1 MSYQY
6 PQRFV
11 KFDPSHM
18 KYLMPRKMSNDPDD
32 LSYNVKIVSGG
43 RSKKVLC
50 FKRMVLNDLR
60 WFENEFYFKFQMI
73 VLSSK
78 NLKLV

>member
-43 RSKKVLC
+43 RLKKIL
-50 FKRMVLNDLR
+50 
-60 WFENEFYFKFQMI
+60 
-73 VLSSK
+73 
-78 NLKLV
+78 

>member
-43 RSKKVLC
+43 RSKKFL
-50 FKRMVLNDLR
+50 
-60 WFENEFYFKFQMI
+60 
-73 VLSSK
+73 
-78 NLKLV
+78 

>member
-18 KYLMPRKMSNDPDD
+18 KYLMPGKLSNDPDD
-32 LSYNVKIVSGG
+32 LSYNIKVVSGG
-43 RSKKVLC
+43 K
-50 FKRMVLNDLR
+50 
-60 WFENEFYFKFQMI
+60 
-73 VLSSK
+73 
-78 NLKLV
+78 

>member
-50 FKRMVLNDLR
+50 LKRIV
-60 WFENEFYFKFQMI
+60 KHSQMI
-73 VLSSK
+73 SDG
-78 NLKLV
+78 LKMRFTLNFR